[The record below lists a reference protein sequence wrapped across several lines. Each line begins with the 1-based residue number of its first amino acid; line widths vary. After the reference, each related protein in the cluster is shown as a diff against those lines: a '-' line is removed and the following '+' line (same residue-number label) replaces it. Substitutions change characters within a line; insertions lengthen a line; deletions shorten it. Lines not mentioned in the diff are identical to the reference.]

1 MYVDDDGN
9 HSNVR
14 GIKQT
19 VDKSRHMIQSMS
31 STLLE
36 NDMTDGSFSVTEDN
50 TFYRDTMNGSENIGQ
65 NVNR

>member
-1 MYVDDDGN
+1 MT
-9 HSNVR
+9 
-14 GIKQT
+14 IT
-19 VDKSRHMIQSMS
+19 
-31 STLLE
+31 E